1 MSRTKLKKFKEINNM
16 PHVIQ
21 PQRQELLDDEFTLKG
36 RWSVRFGNNYP
47 ICLELG
53 CGKGEYTV
61 ALAKANP
68 KVNYIGIDIKGS
80 RIYSGAEIV
89 RKEKLL
95 NVIFIRTQIEHL
107 ASLFNENEVNE
118 IWITFPDPQLKY
130 NRRRKRLVHSSMLK
144 KYQKILINSGVV
156 HLKTD
161 SLFLHGYALGI
172 LENGPYKILH
182 STHDLYKNKLLEMSL
197 NIKTYYEQ
205 IFLNNHQPITYLSFS
220 FL

>member
-1 MSRTKLKKFKEINNM
+1 MSRTKLKKFKKISNM

-21 PQRQELLDDEFTLKG
+21 PKRSELLNDEFTLKG
-36 RWSVRFGNNYP
+36 KWSVHFGNNYP

-89 RKEKLL
+89 RTENLP
-95 NVIFIRTQIEHL
+95 NVIFIRTQIEYVV
-107 ASLFNENEVNE
+107 SLFNKDEVNE

-130 NRRRKRLVHSSMLK
+130 NRRRKRLVHSSMLN
-144 KYQKILINSGVV
+144 KYQKILNDSGVV

-182 STHDLYKNKLLEMSL
+182 SIHDLYRNKPREMSL

-205 IFLNNHQPITYLSFS
+205 IFLNDHQPITYLAFS